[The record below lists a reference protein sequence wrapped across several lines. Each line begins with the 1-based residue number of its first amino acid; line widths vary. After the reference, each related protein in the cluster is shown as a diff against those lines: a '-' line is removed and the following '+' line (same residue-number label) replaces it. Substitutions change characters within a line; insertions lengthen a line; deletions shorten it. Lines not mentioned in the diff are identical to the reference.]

1 MRRTRR
7 RLAFASVL
15 ALAAVTAYSPAASA
29 TGGSGGGGTN
39 FDCAAG
45 PPSLVT
51 QFQNP
56 TEIVSGTGGIT
67 CPTPGAQ
74 TPGQFGP
81 PGVNSRP
88 PPPPTPGTPCHFDFE
103 TPVQF
108 RLNGSTPQL
117 LALEPTWRNGIY
129 TADPLN
135 PTWESWANEGWI
147 DVAFWGGAPGVPPP
161 VAMANGTLYQ
171 MAGTTDFFY
180 HWTFDGTWA
189 KVGSQ
194 FKCQPDPAS
203 PTGGWNTTC
212 TALSD
217 LQTSCFD
224 PFTPLSPPAST
235 GLPVSGLN
243 VDLNAFLRGQFT
255 GGTITS
261 LPPSPNPGL
270 TNVPVCFYVSGMT
283 VNGQP
288 ANPQQDV
295 TWEKIVQGPLLGE
308 GRHIYFVFVIHV
320 NYQGTTWDFGDGTTV
335 TIGKGGA
342 SPEPAPSQC
351 GNVPNQQFL
360 VAHTYNRYSTGD
372 GFHVTATHR
381 YGVDVSEF
389 WRDSDPQP
397 HELDFPNAVPPVD
410 VPSAPLPAYVIPIVQ
425 EEGVP
430 IGRPSPS

>member
-1 MRRTRR
+1 VQPLRR
-7 RLAFASVL
+7 RRRALGPLFALVALTATTPTAFA
-15 ALAAVTAYSPAASA
+15 A
-29 TGGSGGGGTN
+29 GGNNNGGN
-39 FDCAAG
+39 FDCAPG
-45 PPSLVT
+45 PPSLVA
-51 QFQNP
+51 QYQNP
-56 TEIVSGTGGIT
+56 TEIVSGSGGIS
-67 CPTPGAQ
+67 CPTPGAR

-81 PGVNSRP
+81 PGVTGPP
-88 PPPPTPGTPCHFDFE
+88 PPPPTVGSPCHFDFE

-117 LALEPTWRNGIY
+117 LALQPTWSGG
-129 TADPLN
+129 TFVADPLN
-135 PTWESWANEGWI
+135 PTWQSWANQGWI
-147 DVAFWGGAPGVPPP
+147 DVMFWGGAPGVPPP

-189 KVGSQ
+189 RVGAQ
-194 FKCQPDPAS
+194 FKCKPDPNS

-224 PFTPLSPPAST
+224 PFPPAVPPVSP
-235 GLPVSGLN
+235 GLPLPGLN

-261 LPPSPNPGL
+261 LPGKPNPGL
-270 TNVPVCFYVSGMT
+270 ANVPVCFFVSGMT

-288 ANPQQDV
+288 ADPQQDV
-295 TWEKIVQGPLLGE
+295 FWEKIVEGPDVGE

-320 NYQGTTWDFGDGTTV
+320 SYKDATWDFGDGSSV
-335 TIGKGGA
+335 TIPRGGS
-342 SPEPAPSQC
+342 SPEPLPQGGQC
-351 GNVPNQQFL
+351 VRAPNQQFL

-372 GFHVTATHR
+372 GFHVTVTHR
-381 YGVDVSEF
+381 YGVDVTEY
-389 WRDSDPQP
+389 WRDADPNP
-397 HELDFPNAVPPVD
+397 HVLQFPDAVPPVA
-410 VPSAPLPAYVIPIVQ
+410 VPAQPLPAYTIPIVQ

-430 IGRPSPS
+430 VGG